1 MYRLTIA
8 NVKRE
13 LKIPVPVA
21 ALLTSYFSK
30 SSISGI
36 SEMVEVE
43 SGLDGGF
50 LCDFDFFADLVLT
63 DGESGKA
70 G

>member
-1 MYRLTIA
+1 M
-8 NVKRE
+8 NRE
-13 LKIPVPVA
+13 LKIPVPTA

-36 SEMVEVE
+36 SEIDE

-50 LCDFDFFADLVLT
+50 LLVLDFLADLRLM

>member
-1 MYRLTIA
+1 
-8 NVKRE
+8 VKRE

-21 ALLTSYFSK
+21 AFLTSYFSK

-36 SEMVEVE
+36 SEIVE

-50 LCDFDFFADLVLT
+50 LLALDFLVDDLMLT